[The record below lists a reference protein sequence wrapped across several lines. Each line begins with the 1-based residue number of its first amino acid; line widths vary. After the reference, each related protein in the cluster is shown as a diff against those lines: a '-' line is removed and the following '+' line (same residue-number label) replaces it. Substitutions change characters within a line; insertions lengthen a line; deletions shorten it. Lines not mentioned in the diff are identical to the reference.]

1 LPLFY
6 AMSIIAARTSAGL
19 VIDYAP

>member
-6 AMSIIAARTSAGL
+6 AVSIIAARTSAGL
-19 VIDYAP
+19 AIDYAP

>member
-6 AMSIIAARTSAGL
+6 AVSIIAARTSAGL